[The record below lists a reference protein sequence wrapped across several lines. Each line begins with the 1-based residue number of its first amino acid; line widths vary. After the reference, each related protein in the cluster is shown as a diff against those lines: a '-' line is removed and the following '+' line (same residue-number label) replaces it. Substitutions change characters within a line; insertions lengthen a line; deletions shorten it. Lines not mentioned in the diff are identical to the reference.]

1 MLLTDMTFNQS
12 KSKFPISSGTFLL
25 FAIGGTLASAIA
37 AFAMIVIGR
46 GGPAVAGDG
55 IGSLSLFSFLL
66 TIQVFHGK
74 SESKD
79 EFLKKGTV
87 RTAIATSLT
96 VTYLLL
102 LGLGLDPSLGI
113 NLNAGVLANFYIVY
127 IFTISSY
134 FITASIEKIVDTVK
148 GKSSLFGS

>member
-1 MLLTDMTFNQS
+1 MLHRHMTFSHS
-12 KSKFPISSGTFLL
+12 KSKFPINSGTLL
-25 FAIGGTLASAIA
+25 LLALAGTLASSIA
-37 AFAMIVIGR
+37 AFVMIMIGK
-46 GGPAVAGDG
+46 GGPAMAGYS
-55 IGSLSLFSFLL
+55 IGSMSLFSFLL

-96 VTYLLL
+96 VAYLLL

-127 IFTISSY
+127 IFTISAY
-134 FITASIEKIVDTVK
+134 FITASVEKIVDTVK

>member
-25 FAIGGTLASAIA
+25 LAIGGTLASAIA
-37 AFAMIVIGR
+37 AFAMLVIGR

>member
-1 MLLTDMTFNQS
+1 MLHSEMAFNQQ
-12 KSKFPISSGTFLL
+12 KSKFPINAGFFLL
-25 FAIGGTLASAIA
+25 IAIVATLASAIA
-37 AFAMIVIGR
+37 AFSMIVFGR
-46 GGPAVAGDG
+46 GGAAMAGYG

-79 EFLKKGTV
+79 DFLKKGTV

-102 LGLGLDPSLGI
+102 LGLGLDPGLGI
-113 NLNAGVLANFYIVY
+113 NLNSGVLGNFYIVY
-127 IFTISSY
+127 IFIVSAY
-134 FITASIEKIVDTVK
+134 FVTASIEKIVDTVK

>member
-1 MLLTDMTFNQS
+1 MLLTDMSFNQS
-12 KSKFPISSGTFLL
+12 KSKFPINSGTFLL
-25 FAIGGTLASAIA
+25 LAIAATLASAIA
-37 AFAMIVIGR
+37 AFAMIMLGR
-46 GGPAVAGDG
+46 GGPAMAGYG

-96 VTYLLL
+96 VTYLMLL
-102 LGLGLDPSLGI
+102 ALGLDPALGI
-113 NLNAGVLANFYIVY
+113 NLNAGVLGNFYIVY
-127 IFTISSY
+127 IFTISAY
-134 FITASIEKIVDTVK
+134 FITASIEKVVDTVK

>member
-25 FAIGGTLASAIA
+25 IAIGGTLASAIA

>member
-1 MLLTDMTFNQS
+1 MPHTDMTFSQS
-12 KSKFPISSGTFLL
+12 KNSFPINPGTFLL
-25 FAIGGTLASAIA
+25 FATIGTMVSAIS
-37 AFAMIVIGR
+37 AFVMIIIGR
-46 GGPAVAGDG
+46 GGPAMAGYG
-55 IGSLSLFSFLL
+55 IGSLALFSFLL

-79 EFLKKGTV
+79 DFLKKGTV

-102 LGLGLDPSLGI
+102 LALGLDPSLGI

-127 IFTISSY
+127 IFTISTY
-134 FITASIEKIVDTVK
+134 FITASVEKIVDTVK

>member
-1 MLLTDMTFNQS
+1 MLHSEMTFSQN
-12 KSKFPISSGTFLL
+12 KSKFPISSAIFLL
-25 FAIGGTLASAIA
+25 IATIATLASSVA
-37 AFAMIVIGR
+37 AFSMIILGR
-46 GGPAVAGDG
+46 GGPAMAGYG

-79 EFLKKGTV
+79 DFLKKGAV

-102 LGLGLDPSLGI
+102 LGLGLDPGLGI
-113 NLNAGVLANFYIVY
+113 NLNSGVLGNFYIVY
-127 IFTISSY
+127 IFVISAY